1 MHPQRQGLGPG
12 SDYLNFKKTL
22 KSENYFFK
30 TKNITECWRRNLVRY
45 NVSIKTR
52 EPWIKIIFWQ
62 LTAKTIFLNKL
73 FVEFSR
79 EAQKRPQAD
88 YPGERFNF
96 QNLLIP
102 PNGGQRNTP
111 SQISFQIFDRSRS
124 SSFNVR
130 FCYVL
135 VTTSSVTRLILHYLM
150 A

>member
-1 MHPQRQGLGPG
+1 MFTYLVNAKLFSSLTAYFRSFRKKQNLKMHPQRQGLGPG

-96 QNLLIP
+96 
-102 PNGGQRNTP
+102 
-111 SQISFQIFDRSRS
+111 
-124 SSFNVR
+124 
-130 FCYVL
+130 
-135 VTTSSVTRLILHYLM
+135 
-150 A
+150 